1 MAIYTV
7 SSVNIG
13 DDIRDDLGDTDSAD
27 YDWEDTAIK
36 RFIARAVKLYSR
48 HAPYYKDGTLTTVA
62 GQDLYALPNDCVK
75 LVRCDYRLSTVPWLT
90 GLDEYAGLVS
100 TMFPYWFQDYEFRSL
115 IIARDKLLQVHNELG
130 RGVWRQ
136 ITYTVSYAGGQHVL
150 LYPAPADAGDTIDIR
165 YTCVHPRQ
173 ADDYFTIPAADSE
186 DIQKLTVSLILDA
199 KANLLEQ
206 QAQDYDAGTTRVR
219 WGGGPA
225 GLRRRAAGLK
235 AEVLARFKEVVLVRS

>member
-7 SSVNIG
+7 SSVDIG

-48 HAPYYKDGTLTTVA
+48 YAPYYKDGALATVA
-62 GQDLYALPNDCVK
+62 DQDLYALPNDCVK

-90 GLDEYAGLVS
+90 GLDDYAGLG
-100 TMFPYWFQDYEFRSL
+100 FQDYEFRSL
-115 IIARDKLLQVHNELG
+115 IIARDKLSQVHNELG
-130 RGVWRQ
+130 KGVWRQ
-136 ITYTVSYAGGQHVL
+136 ITYTVSYAGGQHVVL
-150 LYPAPADAGDTIDIR
+150 CPAPADAGDTIDIR

-186 DIQKLTVSLILDA
+186 EIQKLTVSLMLDA

-235 AEVLARFKEVVLVRS
+235 SEVLARFKEVVLVRS